1 MMPKR
6 SKLHLGPIVAI
17 GVLTALACV
26 AIGFV
31 YIGGD
36 PGATTTIIGYVAM
49 GLGFLAAILGTLF
62 SREPGAEAR
71 FAELSVRANTG
82 LGAEKATTE

>member
-17 GVLTALACV
+17 GVLTALTCV

-49 GLGFLAAILGTLF
+49 GLGFLAVIL
-62 SREPGAEAR
+62 
-71 FAELSVRANTG
+71 
-82 LGAEKATTE
+82 LGVGVALLIHHGKRSD

>member
-1 MMPKR
+1 MLKR
-6 SKLHLGPIVAI
+6 SKLRLGPTVVI

-36 PGATTTIIGYVAM
+36 PSATATIIGYVAM
-49 GLGFLAAILGTLF
+49 ALGFLAAIL
-62 SREPGAEAR
+62 
-71 FAELSVRANTG
+71 
-82 LGAEKATTE
+82 LGVGVALLIHHDKRSD